1 MLRGQAAIDF
11 AKTRTDDTPF
21 LVAGWVEYG
30 GAFRFCTIGPPP
42 GQYTWRTDCQ
52 FATLADA
59 AGTSSGALRD
69 AITFHYVLDQMYT
82 GPTVVVVRAHDP
94 RAVDCEA
101 PVRSIC
107 DRMMV
112 VQRVVWDGDTA
123 TAPGPLTPPK
133 VREALAHVGGVGQMG
148 ASCTRPP
155 WFGCGL
161 ESLTSADMY
170 PFTVADEASV
180 ALLDVNIEPTAAALH
195 RAIHVGDGVDAA
207 LKKAAVVSH
216 VGSRYGYGKPWIW
229 TDIRWL
235 VVDNVA
241 VLISVHSPATPKD
254 RQFMA
259 RIVAA
264 LEAELAQAAN

>member
-1 MLRGQAAIDF
+1 VLRGKAAIDF
-11 AKTRTDDTPF
+11 AAAQTDDTPF
-21 LVAGWVEYG
+21 LVGGWVSYEG
-30 GAFRFCTIGPPP
+30 GVKYCALGPPP
-42 GQYTWRTDCQ
+42 GAYSWRSDCY
-52 FATLADA
+52 FASLADA
-59 AGTSSGALRD
+59 AGSWSPALND

-82 GPTVVVVRAHDP
+82 GPTVVVVRVRDP
-94 RAVDCEA
+94 RAQDCGAE
-101 PVRSIC
+101 VRSTC

-112 VQRVVWDGDTA
+112 VQRVVWEGDAA
-123 TAPGPLTPPK
+123 TGPGPLTSAN
-133 VREALAHVGGVGQMG
+133 VRAALARVGGVGRMG

-161 ESLTSADMY
+161 ETLASADMY
-170 PFTVADEASV
+170 PFTVADQFSL

-195 RAIHVGDGVDAA
+195 RAIHVDPGVDGA

-241 VLISVHSPATPKD
+241 VLISVHSPATAKD

-264 LEAELAQAAN
+264 LEAEVTSGTG